1 MENNGKTKEQEPTY
15 DLRTAAEKTA
25 FHNSFPT
32 DRPKA
37 ISLFGLFFV
46 RASVVL
52 YVAFVLSWF
61 VLISPF
67 FWCFVTIQFP
77 G

>member
-15 DLRTAAEKTA
+15 DLRTAAAKPPSTTV
-25 FHNSFPT
+25 FST
-32 DRPKA
+32 DCSKA

-67 FWCFVTIQFP
+67 FWCFVTVQFP